1 MSDTDTG
8 GERTGGLRVAM
19 RGRDPGEEHRTST
32 PLELLF
38 DLTFVV
44 AVSQAALQLHHA
56 LAEGRLG
63 PGVAAYAA
71 VFFAIWWAWMNFT
84 WFASAYDT
92 DDVPYRLL
100 TLVQMA
106 GVLVLAAGVRSVF
119 EDGDFTVVVLGYVVM
134 RLALISQW
142 VRAAVAHHEGR
153 AGALRYAV
161 GVALV
166 QLGWIARLWV
176 PGAWAWPTFVVLVA
190 AELAVPAW
198 AEFHRRRTPWHPGHI
213 AERYGLFTIIVLGEV
228 ILASFTAI
236 RSVVAGRGL
245 SASVLLVALGGLL
258 MVFALWWIYFAVG
271 EAVLSSL
278 RTALTWGYGHYVVFA
293 ALAAI
298 GAGLEAASAASEH
311 HAHLSIRAAGLAVAL
326 PVALVLLVLGGLH
339 RAGGTGVPGHAPL
352 LAAGAAAVLV
362 LGLCSPALGAGG
374 AVLGMGL
381 AMSATLA
388 ADLVVLRRRSGTPGP
403 RAAHGHARGPGR
415 RGASGPS

>member
-1 MSDTDTG
+1 MGDTDTG
-8 GERTGGLRVAM
+8 AGRTGVLRGAM
-19 RGRDPGEEHRTST
+19 RGRDPGEEHRAST

-44 AVSQAALQLHHA
+44 AVSQAARQLHHA
-56 LAEGRLG
+56 LAEGYIG
-63 PGVAAYAA
+63 SGVASYAA

-106 GVLVLAAGVRSVF
+106 GVLVLAAGVGSVF
-119 EDGDFTVVVLGYVVM
+119 EDGDFAVVVVGYVVM
-134 RLALISQW
+134 RLAMITQW
-142 VRAAVAHHEGR
+142 LRAAAAHREGR
-153 AGALRYAV
+153 AGALRYAS
-161 GVALV
+161 GVAVV
-166 QLGWIARLWV
+166 QLGWIARLWAP
-176 PGAWAWPTFVVLVA
+176 PGAWAWTTFLVLVA

-198 AEFHRRRTPWHPGHI
+198 AEAGSRRTPWHPGHI

-236 RSVVAGRGL
+236 QSAVTGRGL
-245 SASVLLVALGGLL
+245 SASVLLTALGGLL
-258 MVFALWWIYFAVG
+258 LVFGLWWIYFTG
-271 EAVLSSL
+271 SDAVLLTL

-298 GAGLEAASAASEH
+298 GAGTEAALAASEH
-311 HAHLSIRAAGLAVAL
+311 HAHLSIRAAGLAVAI

-339 RAGGTGVPGHAPL
+339 RATRTGAAGHAL
-352 LAAGAAAVLV
+352 LLTAGALVVLV
-362 LGLCSPALGAGG
+362 LGLCAPGLGAGG

-381 AMSATLA
+381 AVSVTLA
-388 ADLVVLRRRSGTPGP
+388 AHLHASRSGRPS
-403 RAAHGHARGPGR
+403 AR
-415 RGASGPS
+415 